1 MLTETRYFVH
11 YVHRGC
17 LRLKK
22 DLDDATSYSW
32 QRPWELCLHNSL
44 WCRLLSHRIAEAI
57 HRIIFVQILRLFKR
71 EHNHRPLFVCRH
83 IGVWEVTCSCYT
95 VGVEAVTW
103 LLSSVRSYRLLSSVF
118 SPSDCGKLVYII
130 TDLTKQAKLY
140 LDWILAGYRAGGR
153 ARLYPNQCVY
163 YYYCYYLPIII
174 VFPGQGNHPDAMN
187 IVIVSFILLDAYH

>member
-1 MLTETRYFVH
+1 MVVSFHSEFFKQLDKELDYGIDMLTETRYFVH

-83 IGVWEVTCSCYT
+83 IGVWEVTCSCY
-95 VGVEAVTW
+95 AVVLKQWLDSWLSTLVPSS
-103 LLSSVRSYRLLSSVF
+103 LLSFLSVWL
-118 SPSDCGKLVYII
+118 
-130 TDLTKQAKLY
+130 
-140 LDWILAGYRAGGR
+140 W
-153 ARLYPNQCVY
+153 
-163 YYYCYYLPIII
+163 
-174 VFPGQGNHPDAMN
+174 
-187 IVIVSFILLDAYH
+187 